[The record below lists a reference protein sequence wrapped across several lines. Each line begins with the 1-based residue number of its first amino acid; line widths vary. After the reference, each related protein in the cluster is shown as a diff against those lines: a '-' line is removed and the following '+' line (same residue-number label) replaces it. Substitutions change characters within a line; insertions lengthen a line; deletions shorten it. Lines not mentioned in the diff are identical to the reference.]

1 MRSWLLTRA
10 LSFPEN
16 RKTQHLV
23 NTYKELLVPLGI
35 PISETPP
42 RLSVAEEEAARA
54 KMLLKEFQ
62 VHEDDILIGVNPC
75 AAYGSAKCWLPERF
89 SALAKK
95 LIESDERIKVLFFG
109 SGDSVPLVNEIC
121 HDLPPGAVNFA
132 GVTSLK
138 ELVSITSLCQLFIT
152 NDSGPMHIADALGVP
167 LVAIFGS
174 TDPVATGPYNT
185 GEVLQ
190 RKVACSPCFKRT
202 CPIDFR
208 CMKKITVDDVYNEA
222 RRKLACLSP
231 SLIP

>member
-1 MRSWLLTRA
+1 
-10 LSFPEN
+10 
-16 RKTQHLV
+16 
-23 NTYKELLVPLGI
+23 
-35 PISETPP
+35 
-42 RLSVAEEEAARA
+42 
-54 KMLLKEFQ
+54 
-62 VHEDDILIGVNPC
+62 LIGINPC

-89 SALAKK
+89 SELARK
-95 LIESDERIKVLFFG
+95 LIESDARIKVLFFG

-121 HDLPPGAVNFA
+121 CDLLPGAVNLA

-152 NDSGPMHIADALGVP
+152 NDSGPMHIADALHVP

-174 TDPVATGPYNT
+174 TDPIATGPYNT

-190 RKVACSPCFKRT
+190 KKVECAPCFKRT

-208 CMKKITVDDVYNEA
+208 CMKKITVDDVFNEA
-222 RRKLACLSP
+222 RRKLTCLSP